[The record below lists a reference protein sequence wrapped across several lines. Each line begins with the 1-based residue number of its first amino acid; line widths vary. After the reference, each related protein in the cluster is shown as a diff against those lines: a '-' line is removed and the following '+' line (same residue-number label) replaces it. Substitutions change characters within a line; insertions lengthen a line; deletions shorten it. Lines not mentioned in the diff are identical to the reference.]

1 MSFKVVCPTCNTSYK
16 LAKAPA
22 KPVVTACKNCGGR
35 ITINPPVEQ
44 PLTMET
50 TAAAESDPY
59 MDKRDVVADNP
70 VFSAQ
75 AAGQASNASAALA
88 PRSPEGVGTIEDDE
102 MTLGTLVPAMVGGG
116 LAAVVGGAL
125 WGLMVDLTG
134 YEIGYVAWAI
144 GLAAG
149 FGVLL
154 FARGRRGVALQIIAV
169 VSSIFGILLGKYFS
183 FFHTLKEVI
192 SEDYGAEAAATLS
205 MFSGKVVNFF
215 ISKIGALS
223 SPYDLLWVILAVASA
238 WRIPQWGGDEDE

>member
-1 MSFKVVCPTCNTSYK
+1 MSFKVVCPTCNTGYK
-16 LAKAPA
+16 LAKAPG
-22 KPVVTACKNCGGR
+22 KPVVTTCKNCGGR
-35 ITINPPVEQ
+35 ITVNTPVEQ

-50 TAAAESDPY
+50 SAAPESDPH
-59 MDKRDVVADNP
+59 MDNQDVVADNP
-70 VFSAQ
+70 AFSVQ
-75 AAGQASNASAALA
+75 AAGRTSDAPAPLA
-88 PRSPEGVGTIEDDE
+88 PRSPRSVGTIEDDE

-125 WGLMVDLTG
+125 WGLIVNLTE

-183 FFHTLKEVI
+183 FFHALKEVI

-205 MFSGKVVNFF
+205 MFSGKVVNYF
-215 ISKIGALS
+215 ISKLGAMS

-238 WRIPQWGGDEDE
+238 WRIPKWGGEEDE